1 MQTSNLAIAALVAF
15 IAWRLYARFRR
26 MVGRQRYRPWRTA
39 ITLTLFP
46 VIILLVGLGAS
57 ANPTALEG
65 LAGGLALG
73 IVLGVVG
80 LKLTRYEATPLG
92 RYYTPNA
99 HIGIALS
106 LLFAARIV
114 WRSIELRSMGAGLSD
129 HAPDFARST
138 LTLLVFG
145 VLAGYYITYAAGL
158 VRWVLKTP
166 ASAGPPT
173 DSPDTSVPPSL
184 PPG

>member
-1 MQTSNLAIAALVAF
+1 MQTSNLAVAAIVALV
-15 IAWRLYARFRR
+15 AWRLYSRFRR

-39 ITLTLFP
+39 ITLILFP
-46 VIILLVGLGAS
+46 VIVLLVGVGAS
-57 ANPTALEG
+57 AHTLALEA
-65 LAGGLALG
+65 LAGGLATG
-73 IVLGVVG
+73 IALGVVG
-80 LKLTRYEATPLG
+80 LRLTRYEATPLG

-114 WRSIELRSMGAGLSD
+114 WRAIELRSAGADFSA
-129 HAPDFARST
+129 HAPDFARSA

-158 VRWVLKTP
+158 VRWVIGTP
-166 ASAGPPT
+166 ADAAPAESPAPPA
-173 DSPDTSVPPSL
+173 PPSL